1 MLLRLRW
8 MGLGM
13 ILALCGSAVV
23 VTRMVRMR
31 ERFTPANVRR
41 VAAAASSDGLAWAA
55 GRLRVSHSPQG

>member
-8 MGLGM
+8 LSLGM
-13 ILALCGSAVV
+13 ILALGGSAVV

-41 VAAAASSDGLAWAA
+41 VAASAGADGLAWAA
-55 GRLRVSHSPQG
+55 GRLRGSDTPQG

>member
-8 MGLGM
+8 MSLGM

-31 ERFTPANVRR
+31 QRFTPTNLRR
-41 VAAAASSDGLAWAA
+41 IAASTSADGLDWAA
-55 GRLRVSHSPQG
+55 GRLRGSTTPQG